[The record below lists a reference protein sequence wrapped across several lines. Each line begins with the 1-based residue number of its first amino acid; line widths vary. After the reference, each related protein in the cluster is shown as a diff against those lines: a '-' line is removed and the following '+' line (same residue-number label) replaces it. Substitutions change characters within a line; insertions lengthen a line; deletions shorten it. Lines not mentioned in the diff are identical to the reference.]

1 MSDDLPQ
8 PPEMLTSG
16 CMCGAVRYSIAEKPI
31 ASGLCNCN
39 RCRPQSGKRVCRF
52 PAREF
57 NRAGPVQADLCQDF
71 FYRAVALELSFLE
84 AAYTD
89 RN

>member
-8 PPEMLTSG
+8 PPEILTGG

-31 ASGLCNCN
+31 ASAFAIATAARHN
-39 RCRPQSGKRVCRF
+39 SGSAFVDFLR
-52 PAREF
+52 AEF

-71 FYRAVALELSFLE
+71 RGP
-84 AAYTD
+84 TGGWG
-89 RN
+89 NP